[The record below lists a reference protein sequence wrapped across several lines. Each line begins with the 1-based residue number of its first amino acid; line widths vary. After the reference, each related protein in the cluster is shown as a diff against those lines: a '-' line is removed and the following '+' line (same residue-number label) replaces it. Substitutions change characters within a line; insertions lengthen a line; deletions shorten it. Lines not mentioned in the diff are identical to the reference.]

1 MNLLKNSFEGPGVIK
16 SYSQFIDCFVIT
28 VKMCSFIGKGE
39 KFESKIN
46 DLIEDLEDKIKDVE
60 FKTEEGFKELR

>member
-1 MNLLKNSFEGPGVIK
+1 
-16 SYSQFIDCFVIT
+16 
-28 VKMCSFIGKGE
+28 MCSFIGKGE

-46 DLIEDLEDKIKDVE
+46 DLIDDLEDKIKDVE